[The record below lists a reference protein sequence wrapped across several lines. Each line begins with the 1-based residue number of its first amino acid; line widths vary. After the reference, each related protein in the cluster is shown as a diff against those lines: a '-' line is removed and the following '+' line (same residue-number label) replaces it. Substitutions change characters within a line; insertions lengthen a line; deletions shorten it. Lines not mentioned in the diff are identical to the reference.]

1 MWPHRWLTPT
11 NLRVRPA
18 RARRGRDHDALSP
31 SATPTPTSRQPARPG
46 PRVTAIRPTSAGLAP
61 AFSKARSRRPGRRSR
76 WSRAASSGTTPPKSL
91 CRSTCEWMTF
101 DTTRRPSSTRATE
114 VSSHDVSMPSVS
126 ASLFLPTQH
135 THCAGIPVSILP
147 SPPASRGSSPR
158 GGEPRG
164 GELGKQVPSQA
175 FDLGVDPLQ
184 VGLVR
189 APESGRMDGVGPHHD
204 RVLSVVGVVALAT
217 ADHLEAES
225 LVHVHRVL
233 VGRAHFEGHPFGAHV
248 VGRLDETGEEDAA
261 EALMM
266 KFAADTNG
274 RHVRLVVHAPHSA
287 VTDDRGVELGCL
299 VPGGPGDTLLAQ
311 HDIVRAR
318 ARRQLAEVSVARP
331 WRGEDLFLD
340 LLHGRDVRFAHEL
353 QRQLLANLNH
363 HFGRTEMDCM
373 YSSLRLP

>member
-1 MWPHRWLTPT
+1 MCPHRWLTP
-11 NLRVRPA
+11 VS
-18 RARRGRDHDALSP
+18 GRDHDALSP

-46 PRVTAIRPTSAGLAP
+46 PRVTAMRPTSSGLAP
-61 AFSKARSRRPGRRSR
+61 AFSKARSSSSGRRSR
-76 WSRAASSGTTPPKSL
+76 WSRAASSGTTPPKSW

-114 VSSHDVSMPSVS
+114 VSSQDVSMPRVS
-126 ASLFLPTQH
+126 TSLFLPTRR
-135 THCAGIPVSILP
+135 AARADLP
-147 SPPASRGSSPR
+147 TGW
-158 GGEPRG
+158 GGESG
-164 GELGKQVPSQA
+164 IALGQQVPSQA

-266 KFAADTNG
+266 KFAPDTNG

-287 VTDDRGVELGCL
+287 VTDDRGIELGCL
-299 VPGGPGDTLLAQ
+299 VPGGPGDALLAQ

-318 ARRQLAEVSVARP
+318 ARCQLTEVSVARP

-340 LLHGRDVRFAHEL
+340 LLHGRDVRLAHEL

-363 HFGRTEMDCM
+363 HFGRTEKDCM